1 MINNTTTQKI
11 PHYRR
16 RYSKNMQDLF
26 HILDVLNMLYDRGRR
41 YDTLPFWADS
51 SVTVITIVAV
61 HILYIVVVVVSL
73 VRGFLAPISSI
84 QTRGKDIGAEKVA
97 GGDDDG
103 VRCEHQLKGDQNR
116 DTGGVLRIAAT
127 RRIPSAAVGEDAL
140 GPFYRTSKKEY
151 YIYKQFE

>member
-16 RYSKNMQDLF
+16 RYSKQDLF

-51 SVTVITIVAV
+51 SVTVITV

-84 QTRGKDIGAEKVA
+84 QTRGNDIGVEKVA
-97 GGDDDG
+97 RGEDDG
-103 VRCEHQLKGDQNR
+103 VRCEHHLKGDQNR

-151 YIYKQFE
+151 SIYKQFE